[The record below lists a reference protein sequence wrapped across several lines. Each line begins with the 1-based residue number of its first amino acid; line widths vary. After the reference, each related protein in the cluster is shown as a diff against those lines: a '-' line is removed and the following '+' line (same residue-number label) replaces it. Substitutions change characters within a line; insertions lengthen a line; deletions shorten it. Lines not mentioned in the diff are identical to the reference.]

1 MAQLIFIGTDAD
13 GFTGGG
19 KQERFIQVAAQIL
32 PRMGVEVRTVRTVD
46 EIAALK
52 TGDRTVAALV
62 YSEGNATA
70 ETYLELEDKA
80 EICHEVFSDLRLLHH
95 PDIGQIIK
103 NKAASADLF
112 EKHKV
117 PTPRRMEGSASSAT
131 FSNSADSSG
140 AAVSVFEI
148 GDELPEGRFNTE
160 FVDTRHEFR
169 GASYYVSLRAVTVG
183 GKCLATYVRCRPVE
197 EGNPSVHAKNT
208 PRQPG
213 LINYLMAKTV
223 LPNQEEITE
232 VCARL
237 GTAFGPGFY
246 AHDILPS
253 CDGKGL
259 FVCETGFK
267 FDESSLRRRLRGLED
282 RVAMPELFND
292 MESIKRA
299 YAIAADPDFF
309 GV

>member
-169 GASYYVSLRAVTVG
+169 GACWSRASR
-183 GKCLATYVRCRPVE
+183 APARPNWRSRSRPRC
-197 EGNPSVHAKNT
+197 
-208 PRQPG
+208 PRRSSPG
-213 LINYLMAKTV
+213 M
-223 LPNQEEITE
+223 
-232 VCARL
+232 
-237 GTAFGPGFY
+237 
-246 AHDILPS
+246 
-253 CDGKGL
+253 
-259 FVCETGFK
+259 
-267 FDESSLRRRLRGLED
+267 
-282 RVAMPELFND
+282 
-292 MESIKRA
+292 
-299 YAIAADPDFF
+299 
-309 GV
+309 